1 MAFELFILG
10 FVTLLGQVVLLRE
23 LQVSFYGVELLYILG
38 LAFWLLWVAIGAL
51 WGCRAAAP
59 SAARVRGLFLGF
71 GLLLPAEVALVRDLR
86 PLLGAVPGAYLPFP
100 QQLLAAALVLLPI
113 GCLSGFMFQ
122 RAASRYLAVGRT
134 LARAYAVESAGALVG
149 GLVSTVLLRL
159 GVGNFDAALGSAGLG
174 LMVPLVGAVGR
185 PGRSLAAVAL
195 ALLGVLAAA
204 LWQGAEIDAH
214 LTRWTHPALAAS
226 QDSPYGRVTIDR
238 QGDQFNVFENDALAF
253 ETAGTSSEEF
263 VHLAALHHPGPE
275 RVLLLGGGVEGLPA
289 EILKHH
295 PRQVEVVELN
305 RVLLDLARRH
315 LPAERLKALAENTV
329 RLRIADPRVFL
340 DRPGAYDLIFSAA
353 SEPASGQANRFYTRE
368 FFGECRDRLGPD
380 GLLALRLTSSENVWS
395 PLLTARNAGI
405 HRALKAVFRDVLV
418 LPGTTNI
425 LLASNRPLERDPEV
439 LVRRFARR
447 RLETRL
453 VTPAYIRYV
462 HTNDRFFEIRRELAQ
477 DPTPANTDVRPLC
490 YRYAGL
496 IWLSQ
501 FFPRLMH
508 QDATG
513 AWAGPVGWAASA
525 MGMVGLAGLILWAR
539 RSPGRTRVLLV
550 AAAGFIGMMLE
561 TMLLLYY
568 QAKSGVLY
576 QDIGL
581 LLTAFMAGLAG
592 GAGFVSLTIKGGRFE
607 ALSDTLAP
615 YLKLGFLV
623 LGLASFFMV
632 HFSAA
637 PGLWPTF
644 LLLLAAGFLVAGVF
658 AWAGLAGGADQ
669 HALIGPL
676 YAADLI
682 GGSLGSLAGSLVLIP
697 FLGLPETALLAA
709 ALALATLF
717 MI

>member
-1 MAFELFILG
+1 
-10 FVTLLGQVVLLRE
+10 
-23 LQVSFYGVELLYILG
+23 
-38 LAFWLLWVAIGAL
+38 
-51 WGCRAAAP
+51 
-59 SAARVRGLFLGF
+59 
-71 GLLLPAEVALVRDLR
+71 
-86 PLLGAVPGAYLPFP
+86 
-100 QQLLAAALVLLPI
+100 
-113 GCLSGFMFQ
+113 
-122 RAASRYLAVGRT
+122 
-134 LARAYAVESAGALVG
+134 
-149 GLVSTVLLRL
+149 
-159 GVGNFDAALGSAGLG
+159 
-174 LMVPLVGAVGR
+174 
-185 PGRSLAAVAL
+185 
-195 ALLGVLAAA
+195 
-204 LWQGAEIDAH
+204 
-214 LTRWTHPALAAS
+214 
-226 QDSPYGRVTIDR
+226 
-238 QGDQFNVFENDALAF
+238 
-253 ETAGTSSEEF
+253 
-263 VHLAALHHPGPE
+263 
-275 RVLLLGGGVEGLPA
+275 
-289 EILKHH
+289 
-295 PRQVEVVELN
+295 
-305 RVLLDLARRH
+305 
-315 LPAERLKALAENTV
+315 
-329 RLRIADPRVFL
+329 
-340 DRPGAYDLIFSAA
+340 
-353 SEPASGQANRFYTRE
+353 
-368 FFGECRDRLGPD
+368 
-380 GLLALRLTSSENVWS
+380 
-395 PLLTARNAGI
+395 LTARNAGI

-462 HTNDRFFEIRRELAQ
+462 HTNDRFFEIQRELDR

-615 YLKLGFLV
+615 NLKLGFLV